1 MSNHKGGPV
10 FKPEKI
16 RRVRPFTSPFSF
28 KMKVNYE
35 WQRYDYKEA
44 KEAWEL
50 ARATSKLLPKF
61 TVERHVTS
69 GMQFVTQLVNLSFAA
84 DDDPRFQELYNA
96 LVEHDLIDQTTCR
109 WKKGLAQPSVQDLN
123 QRMKKITINGVNDF
137 VAEGRSHRQ
146 AFALIAA
153 AMRVEA
159 NSFEAAVKMIE
170 RIWRS
175 ERRKSDDA
183 LGLDK

>member
-1 MSNHKGGPV
+1 MSDHKEGPV

-28 KMKVNYE
+28 KMQVNYE

-50 ARATSKLLPKF
+50 ARASSKLLPKF
-61 TVERHVTS
+61 TIERHVTS
-69 GMQFVTQLVNLSFAA
+69 GIQFVSQLVNLSFAT
-84 DDDPRFQELYNA
+84 DDDPRFQEVYNA
-96 LVEHDLIDQTTCR
+96 LVEHDLIDQTTLQ
-109 WKKGLAQPSVQDLN
+109 WKKGLAPPSVQDLN
-123 QRMKKITINGVNDF
+123 QMMKKMMINRVDDF

-153 AMRVEA
+153 AMRIEA

-175 ERRKSDDA
+175 ERRKSDVA